1 MPNLLKR
8 LNPFGGGKG
17 SPSGAP
23 ANVSRRFTTTPVKL
37 RQEGDTRII
46 EGYGAVFY
54 KAGDPGTEYRLWED
68 MIERIAPTAFDQALR
83 QDDPVALKN
92 HDVNLL
98 LGRKSAGTLK
108 LSVDEVGLRYEIT
121 APGTQT
127 GKDTVT
133 EIERGDMK
141 GSSFAFS
148 VGPGDLEYSRE
159 GDIYI
164 ITVRSL
170 QLFDVGP
177 VVFPAYESTTTGIRS
192 LSDCV
197 DLEKLRETAIRMT
210 AGQGRRAGALTYSEV
225 DARARHVARL
235 ARR

>member
-1 MPNLLKR
+1 MINR
-8 LNPFGGGKG
+8 
-17 SPSGAP
+17 P
-23 ANVSRRFTTTPVKL
+23 ANVRRLMTPQPVKL
-37 RQEGDTRII
+37 RKEGDASII

-54 KAGDPGTEYRLWED
+54 KSGQAGTEYRLWED

-108 LSVDEVGLRYEIT
+108 LSVDEVGLRYEIA
-121 APGTQT
+121 APSTQT
-127 GKDTVT
+127 GRDTVA

-159 GDIYI
+159 GDIYV

-170 QLFDVGP
+170 QLYDVGP
-177 VVFPAYESTTTGIRS
+177 VVYPAYESTTTGVRS
-192 LSDCV
+192 LADCH
-197 DLEKLRETAIRMT
+197 DLEKLREMAVRMT
-210 AGQGRRAGALTYSEV
+210 SGKRRPGALTWSEVDVRAAEVARRAG
-225 DARARHVARL
+225 RHG
-235 ARR
+235 